1 MSAQYEINPEGYSV
15 VPPERAADR
24 LAELGLKPDAIYAS
38 IRAGDTERGRA
49 SGTYYPRNYPGI
61 AMWAGTLAE
70 LRRQQVKLQENWD
83 VGQTGN
89 YETVYSTER
98 KIAFAVV
105 AGDAYTGIDGE
116 RQPKLTRKRG
126 PKTKQRVDRNR
137 RRLGQ
142 LALDLQL
149 SLGERG
155 LPPDEDCQTWF
166 VVVCATADDV
176 RVEVSLPR
184 AVGDDGFVGEWVERI
199 LLLPVP
205 LSGAVAP
212 INDEDY
218 GDDDDGDLVTRQ

>member
-1 MSAQYEINPEGYSV
+1 MSAQHEINPEGYRV
-15 VPPERAADR
+15 VPPEGAAER
-24 LAELGLKPDAIYAS
+24 LAELGLTTEAIHAS
-38 IRAGDTERGRA
+38 IRAGDTERSRA
-49 SGTYYPRNYPGI
+49 SGAYYPRNYPGI
-61 AMWAGTLAE
+61 AMWAGTLAQ
-70 LRRQQVKLQENWD
+70 LRREQVKLQVNWQI
-83 VGQTGN
+83 GQTGN
-89 YETVYSTER
+89 YETVYSAER

-105 AGDAYTGIDGE
+105 AGDAYTGVDGK

-166 VVVCATADDV
+166 VLVCAADDEV

-184 AVGDDGFVGEWVERI
+184 AVGDDGLVGEWVERI

-205 LSGAVAP
+205 LTGAVAP
-212 INDEDY
+212 IDDEDY
-218 GDDDDGDLVTRQ
+218 GNDDDGDLVTRH